1 MAHAGVSPLLTATPT
16 LVAHKH
22 GVRSASFSTDGKKV
36 VTASADS
43 TARVWD
49 AQSGAQIAV
58 LSGHTAEV
66 YTASFSMDGK
76 RVVTTSA
83 DNTARVWDLSVSP
96 PMSTILTGHTGDVV
110 NASFSTDGKWVTT
123 ASKDNT
129 ARVWDLS
136 GAVPE
141 AVELGGHTK
150 SVNTASFSPDG
161 KSVVT
166 ASDDGN
172 AIIHAVP
179 TDDELVV
186 LATHSI
192 TRCLTV
198 DQREQLGLPVLING
212 APGDRARIRPPP
224 C

>member
-1 MAHAGVSPLLTATPT
+1 MTHRTCSP
-16 LVAHKH
+16 
-22 GVRSASFSTDGKKV
+22 
-36 VTASADS
+36 SAD
-43 TARVWD
+43 
-49 AQSGAQIAV
+49 Q
-58 LSGHTAEV
+58 
-66 YTASFSMDGK
+66 
-76 RVVTTSA
+76 
-83 DNTARVWDLSVSP
+83 P
-96 PMSTILTGHTGDVV
+96 PMNTLSDLD
-110 NASFSTDGKWVTT
+110 KML
-123 ASKDNT
+123 NT

-198 DQREQLGLPVLING
+198 DQREQLGLPVLISG

>member
-1 MAHAGVSPLLTATPT
+1 MTHRTCSP
-16 LVAHKH
+16 
-22 GVRSASFSTDGKKV
+22 
-36 VTASADS
+36 SAD
-43 TARVWD
+43 
-49 AQSGAQIAV
+49 Q
-58 LSGHTAEV
+58 
-66 YTASFSMDGK
+66 
-76 RVVTTSA
+76 
-83 DNTARVWDLSVSP
+83 P
-96 PMSTILTGHTGDVV
+96 PMNTLSDLD
-110 NASFSTDGKWVTT
+110 KML
-123 ASKDNT
+123 NT

>member
-1 MAHAGVSPLLTATPT
+1 MNT
-16 LVAHKH
+16 L
-22 GVRSASFSTDGKKV
+22 S
-36 VTASADS
+36 
-43 TARVWD
+43 
-49 AQSGAQIAV
+49 
-58 LSGHTAEV
+58 
-66 YTASFSMDGK
+66 
-76 RVVTTSA
+76 
-83 DNTARVWDLSVSP
+83 DLDK
-96 PMSTILTGHTGDVV
+96 ML
-110 NASFSTDGKWVTT
+110 
-123 ASKDNT
+123 NT

-150 SVNTASFSPDG
+150 SVSTALFSPDG

-186 LATHSI
+186 FATHSI
-192 TRCLTV
+192 TRCLSM
-198 DQREQLGLPVLING
+198 DQREQLGLPVLISG